1 MRVRGKPERRLNME
15 DQMSLEKVANG
26 LPDATAKDNAE
37 RFSGG
42 AITGKMNARN
52 DCKHY
57 DYCSAPLCP
66 MLSDEENLK
75 GLWYPKVEE
84 ICCRRKDLP
93 AWVKQQRK
101 IERKVSAQ
109 NQIYYF
115 TLDMLKVPFRVA
127 ETVRGIDSDLLD
139 EERQIQS
146 WRKRYKGGRERKLSP
161 SQREKKRRAADLARK
176 TRKTKVAESIGTNGS
191 GDVVAPSCLSENEA
205 GMGNLLSANEG
216 ENSPGAPEILKS

>member
-1 MRVRGKPERRLNME
+1 ME
-15 DQMSLEKVANG
+15 
-26 LPDATAKDNAE
+26 T
-37 RFSGG
+37 R
-42 AITGKMNARN
+42 I

-66 MLSDEENLK
+66 MLSDEENLN

-101 IERKVSAQ
+101 IERKVGAQ

-127 ETVRGIDSDLLD
+127 ETVRGIDSDTPD

-161 SQREKKRRAADLARK
+161 SQRERKRRAADLARK
-176 TRKTKVAESIGTNGS
+176 TRNTKIAKPDATNS
-191 GDVVAPSCLSENEA
+191 
-205 GMGNLLSANEG
+205 
-216 ENSPGAPEILKS
+216 